1 MDDDDYGE
9 FDPRRFHNS
18 ASEPDIDNDD
28 EFDLGM
34 FYSGTSQPGI
44 DDDDDCDLTMFHGD
58 TLKPDINYNDEFG
71 PRIFIVIFQN
81 LILMMLRNSMV
92 SLAKVMKKSVIIVIT
107 QLNTEGF
114 HTVFVI
120 KFTRRQKNPHGLP

>member
-44 DDDDDCDLTMFHGD
+44 DDDCDLTMFHGD
-58 TLKPDINYNDEFG
+58 TSKPDINYNDEFG

-92 SLAKVMKKSVIIVIT
+92 SLEK
-107 QLNTEGF
+107 L
-114 HTVFVI
+114 
-120 KFTRRQKNPHGLP
+120 